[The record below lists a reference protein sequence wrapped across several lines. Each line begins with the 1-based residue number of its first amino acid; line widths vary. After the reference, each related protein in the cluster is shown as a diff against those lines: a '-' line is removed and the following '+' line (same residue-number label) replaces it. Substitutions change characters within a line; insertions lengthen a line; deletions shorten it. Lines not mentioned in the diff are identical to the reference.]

1 MVNTMKYIILAQI
14 FALGGLFLNV
24 MSTQQ
29 DEKGKILLYNGLA
42 NFTSCIQYILL
53 GAYTGCISCIV
64 ASGRNIVFGK
74 YKEKIPIYILLL
86 YYVIAIIL
94 NIPAYNGLMSLIPLF
109 NILLFGYGIWQK
121 NVKTTKLIIIIVDSA
136 AIIYDAY
143 NLALVNC
150 ISSIIS
156 CTSAM
161 LGYYR
166 YSKETTNECKKIKKT
181 V

>member
-1 MVNTMKYIILAQI
+1 
-14 FALGGLFLNV
+14 
-24 MSTQQ
+24 
-29 DEKGKILLYNGLA
+29 
-42 NFTSCIQYILL
+42 
-53 GAYTGCISCIV
+53 
-64 ASGRNIVFGK
+64 
-74 YKEKIPIYILLL
+74 
-86 YYVIAIIL
+86 
-94 NIPAYNGLMSLIPLF
+94 MSLIPLF

-166 YSKETTNECKKIKKT
+166 YSKETTNECKRIKKT